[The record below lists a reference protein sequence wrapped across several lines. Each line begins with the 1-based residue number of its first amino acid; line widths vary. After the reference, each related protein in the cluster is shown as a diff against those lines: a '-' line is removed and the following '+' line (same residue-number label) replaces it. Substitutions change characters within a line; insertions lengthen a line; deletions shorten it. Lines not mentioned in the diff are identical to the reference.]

1 MAHICLIMNQ
11 ERDQM
16 MSLNF
21 LSIPAKEGG
30 SRKTPQCLLGSVGR
44 PVLPPSSPVRP
55 WNRKK
60 EELPPAVRPVL
71 PPRRADRTVPSADA
85 KSKFFVPFCWVGSL
99 NLVCFSSNPIFDRL
113 YGISWSLRM
122 CTGSRI
128 SGHRRASSDTG
139 SYLQISANSWA
150 SDNTSY
156 PLTKY
161 LLT

>member
-1 MAHICLIMNQ
+1 
-11 ERDQM
+11 

-21 LSIPAKEGG
+21 LSIPAKERE

-44 PVLPPSSPVRP
+44 PVLPP
-55 WNRKK
+55 
-60 EELPPAVRPVL
+60 
-71 PPRRADRTVPSADA
+71 RRADRTVLSADA
-85 KSKFFVPFCWVGSL
+85 KSKFFVPFVGGSL
-99 NLVCFSSNPIFDRL
+99 NLVCFSPNPIFDRL

-122 CTGSRI
+122 YTGSRI

>member
-1 MAHICLIMNQ
+1 MN
-11 ERDQM
+11 
-16 MSLNF
+16 LNF
-21 LSIPAKEGG
+21 LSIPAKERE
-30 SRKTPQCLLGSVGR
+30 SRKTPQCLPGSVGR
-44 PVLPPSSPVRP
+44 PVLPPSAPSPSVGP
-55 WNRKK
+55 KK
-60 EELPPAVRPVL
+60 RRTTTGGPSGPTPK
-71 PPRRADRTVPSADA
+71 PSRADRTVLSADA

-99 NLVCFSSNPIFDRL
+99 NLVCFNSNPTFDRL

-150 SDNTSY
+150 SDNASY